1 MVELSLSFSPP
12 VKKELHITEKAA
24 EKIETLLKNENKT
37 DHALRIKVIPGG
49 CAGFSYD
56 LEWFPLNKIKDEV
69 VFEKGNAKVV
79 VGPAD
84 LRLIAGSTLD
94 YVESLMASKFEV
106 KNPNATNT
114 CGCGKSF
121 S

>member
-1 MVELSLSFSPP
+1 MVELSLSFTSP
-12 VKKELHITEKAA
+12 VKNELFITDKAA
-24 EKIETLLKNENKT
+24 EKIETLLKLENKP

-56 LEWFPLNKIKDEV
+56 LEWFPLKNLKDEF
-69 VFEKGNAKVV
+69 VFEKGKAKVV
-79 VGPAD
+79 VGISD
-84 LRLIAGSTLD
+84 MRLITGSTLD
-94 YVESLMASKFEV
+94 YVESLMASKFEL